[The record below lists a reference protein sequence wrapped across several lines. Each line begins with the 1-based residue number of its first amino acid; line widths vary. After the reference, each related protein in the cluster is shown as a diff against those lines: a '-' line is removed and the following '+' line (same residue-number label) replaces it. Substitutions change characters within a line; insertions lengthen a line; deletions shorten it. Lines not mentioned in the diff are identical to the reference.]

1 MSVMTWLF
9 FFMSGEEKKMD
20 YSKIKSAAQ
29 ELLDI
34 QSIKECQDD
43 LLERIIEQLT
53 AKLDICTGFP
63 IVGLFTTL
71 HKVGQS
77 FFDYKMC
84 MRLLK
89 FYEGCKDMD
98 VDKKIEFWEKNV
110 NGKESEVGYKILQL
124 LDRLDADEKALLV
137 GKLYEYCANK
147 GYDISSYFRICK
159 IVENCFYED
168 LQYLKYWKEKD
179 SICSKNKL
187 IPQEIIDSL
196 YNADLLAEDGFDGG
210 GFTEDSEAGIIFTL
224 NTYSK
229 ILLEII

>member
-1 MSVMTWLF
+1 
-9 FFMSGEEKKMD
+9 MD

-124 LDRLDADEKALLV
+124 LDRLDDDEKALLV
-137 GKLYEYCANK
+137 GKLYEYCTDK
-147 GYDISSYFRICK
+147 GYDIKSHFRICK
-159 IVENCFYED
+159 IVEKCFYED
-168 LQYLKYWKEKD
+168 LQYLKYCAERET
-179 SICSKNKL
+179 ICSQNKF
-187 IPQEIIDSL
+187 IPQEIMESL
-196 YNADLLAEDGFDGG
+196 YNVGLLAEEGIDGG
-210 GFTEDSEAGIIFTL
+210 GFMEEDFESGIILGL
-224 NTYSK
+224 NSYSK

>member
-1 MSVMTWLF
+1 MAFLLYMWN
-9 FFMSGEEKKMD
+9 GEKNMD
-20 YSKIKSAAQ
+20 YSKIEIAAQ

-34 QSIKECQDD
+34 QSINECQND

-53 AKLDICTGFP
+53 VKLDICTGFP

-89 FYEGCKDMD
+89 FYEGCRDID
-98 VDKKIEFWEKNV
+98 VDKKIEFLEKNV
-110 NGKESEVGYKILQL
+110 HGKESEIGYKILQL
-124 LDRLDADEKALLV
+124 LDRLDDDEKALLV

-159 IVENCFYED
+159 IEENCFYED

-187 IPQEIIDSL
+187 IPQEIMDSL
-196 YNADLLAEDGFDGG
+196 YNAGLLAEDGFDGG